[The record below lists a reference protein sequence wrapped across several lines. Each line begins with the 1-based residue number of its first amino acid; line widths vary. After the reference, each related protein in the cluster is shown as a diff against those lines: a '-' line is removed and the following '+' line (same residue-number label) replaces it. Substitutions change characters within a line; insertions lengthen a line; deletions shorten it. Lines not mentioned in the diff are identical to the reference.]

1 MTVSCTG
8 IGVAA
13 GDHIVIGKAHRLQ
26 HGPVRVV
33 PGHVPPEHVDAEIAR
48 FRTAVVC
55 AGEHLRAVRQ
65 QIPETTPAL
74 IEEFIDTH
82 LLMLEDQALS
92 EAPVELI
99 QTKGISAEWALQLQ
113 RNALVRVFEDIPDPY
128 LRTRKDDVDHVVT
141 TIQKLLH
148 NERGTPVDNLSGQII
163 IAEDLTPADIILLH
177 HHGAIG
183 FVTEYGGPM
192 SHMAI
197 LARSLSMPA
206 VVGARGSTKCL
217 THGETLILD
226 SNDGV
231 VLAGFDALIR
241 RQYDKALVSE
251 KKRATR
257 LRRLRREPAVTRDGQ
272 QVKLF
277 ANIELADDVAAAC
290 ENGAEGVGLYR
301 TEFLY
306 MNRREP
312 PSEDEHYA
320 AYRSVIEGLQ
330 GLPVTIRTLDLG
342 ADKQLESGDTI
353 ASINPALG
361 LRAIRLCLKEPQL
374 FRPQIRAILR
384 ASSLGPVRIMLP
396 MLTNVWE
403 VMQARAVIE
412 DMMRELDAQGVAY
425 APDVPI
431 GGMIEVPA
439 AALAA
444 ASFARH
450 LDFLS
455 IGTNDLIQYALA
467 IDRVD
472 DEVNYLY
479 DPTHPAV
486 LKLLQAT
493 IAAGQRTNVE
503 VGMCG
508 EMAGDERF
516 IPILIGMGLRSLSMH
531 PDALSRV
538 KAVIRRAN
546 AKTLS
551 KRVANFMRDV
561 DSMDSTEDMIDLI

>member
-1 MTVSCTG
+1 
-8 IGVAA
+8 
-13 GDHIVIGKAHRLQ
+13 
-26 HGPVRVV
+26 
-33 PGHVPPEHVDAEIAR
+33 
-48 FRTAVVC
+48 
-55 AGEHLRAVRQ
+55 
-65 QIPETTPAL
+65 L
-74 IEEFIDTH
+74 IEEFIDAH
-82 LLMLEDQALS
+82 LLMLEDRALS

-99 QTKGISAEWALQLQ
+99 QARGISAEWALQLQ

-148 NERGTPVDNLSGQII
+148 NERGTPVDNLTDQIV

-241 RQYDKALVSE
+241 RQYDRALVSE
-251 KKRATR
+251 KNRATR
-257 LRRLRREPAVTRDGQ
+257 LRRLRRQPAITKDGQ
-272 QVKLF
+272 RVKLF

-290 ENGAEGVGLYR
+290 ENGAEGIGLYR

-320 AYRSVIEGLQ
+320 AYCSVIEGLH

-353 ASINPALG
+353 ASVNPALG

-412 DMMRELDAQGVAY
+412 DMMRELDIQGIAY

-486 LKLLQAT
+486 LKLLQTT
-493 IAAGQRTNVE
+493 IAAGQRANVE

-546 AKTLS
+546 AKTLG
-551 KRVANFMRDV
+551 KRVDNFMRDV
-561 DSMDSTEDMIDLI
+561 DSMDSTEDVIDLI